1 MAVAPK
7 PQRFATAA
15 AFRAWLARHHG
26 SADEIVVRCYK
37 THASKQ
43 GMTYGEALD
52 EVLCHGWIDGVRR
65 AIDDVSFSVRFTP
78 RSPRSIWSR
87 VNIRKV
93 EALIAQGRMAK
104 PGLDAFR
111 AREESR
117 TGLYSFER
125 ASMELTPAFLKR
137 FKARKGAWEHFQT
150 QPPWY
155 RRTSTF
161 WVMSAKQEA
170 TRERRLETLID
181 CSGKNLTLPQLTRT
195 PSAKKAAGAGS
206 SEASSR
212 SRARTGR
219 RPRPSPR

>member
-1 MAVAPK
+1 MASAPK

-15 AFRAWLARHHG
+15 AFRAWLARHHD
-26 SADEIVVRCYK
+26 SASEIVVRCYK
-37 THASKQ
+37 THAAKS

-52 EVLCHGWIDGVRR
+52 EVLCFGWIDGVRR
-65 AIDDVSFSVRFTP
+65 AVDDVSFSVRFTP
-78 RSPRSIWSR
+78 RRPKSIWSR
-87 VNIRKV
+87 VNVRKV
-93 EALIAQGRMAK
+93 EALIAEGRMMK

-125 ASMELTPAFLKR
+125 AAVKLTPAFIVR

-170 TRERRLETLID
+170 TRVRRLETLIA
-181 CSGKNLTLPQLTRT
+181 CSAKKTTLPQLTRT
-195 PSAKKAAGAGS
+195 PGK
-206 SEASSR
+206 
-212 SRARTGR
+212 R
-219 RPRPSPR
+219 R